1 MEIRDLNRTDLLSVA
16 ERMRMADHDEI
27 FATRF
32 DDDPDAL
39 VDDLL
44 AGNPLGVIIA
54 DDQGRPVAALG
65 ATEMWPGLWSLWM
78 FATNEWP
85 RVARGA
91 TRFARAQFWPLL
103 RLAGL
108 RRGECKSAAAHHAAH
123 RWIRHLGGRA
133 EAVHP
138 AFGRDGQDFITFV
151 IHGEKDVCNTDAAPP
166 QQQCRQQ
173 RQQS

>member
-1 MEIRDLNRTDLLSVA
+1 MDIRNLNRADLLSVA

-44 AGNPLGVIIA
+44 AGDPLGVVFA
-54 DDQGRPVAALG
+54 DSSGRPVAVLG

-78 FATNEWP
+78 FATDAWP
-85 RVARGA
+85 RVAMPA
-91 TRFARAQFWPLL
+91 TRFARRRFWPLL
-103 RLAGL
+103 KRCGL

-123 RWIRHLGGRA
+123 RWITHLGGRA

-151 IHGEKDVCNTDAAPP
+151 IHGEKDVCNTHAPAP
-166 QQQCRQQ
+166 ADQQQQQ
-173 RQQS
+173 QG